1 MPVEPQRR
9 RAGDEQ
15 VAGRDESAVEDD
27 ILAQQLLQRTLD
39 AAAAV
44 EIRRVANDDRRIG
57 LRRLSRDRRN
67 GDRDG

>member
-1 MPVEPQRR
+1 MPVEPQGR

-15 VAGRDESAVEDD
+15 VAGHDESAVEDD
-27 ILAQQLLQRTLD
+27 VLAQQLLQRTLD